1 VSKPSDKN
9 TPRKAKP
16 GPQQS
21 AAQECPT
28 IHSANLLFL
37 IAMMVTI
44 VTLAIPIPDLSPHLV
59 SIIPMGLFV
68 LLTFLFMRY
77 HKLSLMTTLRLR
89 WPGFRL
95 AALSLM
101 IGASVW
107 LVATWV
113 GHLVDLLC
121 GYSVP
126 WSPDYFPT
134 TPTEVVVLF
143 LAWCIAAPLGEEVLF
158 RGTIQRAHERRG
170 PRVGILVVALLFALY
185 HMSFQSLLAVLP
197 IAMALGYV
205 VWRSNSLISGV
216 LVHFANNVLASG
228 RVVVV
233 TLRPDLELGI
243 PSLPTALVGIL
254 LLLAGLWLFRR
265 HTKPP
270 LLDPPPQPTS
280 WLRRAW
286 PLLIAVLVFVALA
299 GLQFAVGRFPEALA
313 LDRLTL
319 QVDEMS
325 SAPWEGPI
333 RWMYELYED
342 GSYPRTLDE
351 PVGRAECAL
360 TVEREGG
367 TFTHKG
373 KRSGSLVLDC
383 EVQKGHSCPEMD
395 EVDLQQTVRWRGED
409 LQLIEGKATQRIGEH
424 RLTMSLARVAEG
436 LMLSMSQDDGPV
448 DELRLPDDALLMGEW
463 PWRLSALPFH
473 LSYSGKT
480 TLAWFGA
487 WLQEG
492 QGSAPS
498 ADDTYV
504 AVRNAEP
511 VWTPVGNFITWHVT
525 LGIRQT
531 AWYDK
536 EPPHTLVR
544 YDDGTV
550 IYLLTGMERESCT
563 DE

>member
-1 VSKPSDKN
+1 MSKPSDQD

-16 GPQQS
+16 APQQS
-21 AAQECPT
+21 AVQECPT

-44 VTLAIPIPDLSPHLV
+44 VTLAIPIPGSSPHLA
-59 SIIPMGLFV
+59 SIIPMGLFL

-101 IGASVW
+101 IGAGVW

-113 GHLVDLLC
+113 GHLLDLLF

-134 TPTEVVVLF
+134 TPAEIAALF

-170 PRVGILVVALLFALY
+170 PRVGILVVAFLFALY

-197 IAMALGYV
+197 IAMALGYM
-205 VWRSNSLISGV
+205 VWRSDSLIASV

-228 RVVVV
+228 RVVAA
-233 TLRPDLELGI
+233 TLRPDLESGI
-243 PSLPTALVGIL
+243 PSLPAALVGVF
-254 LLLAGLWLFRR
+254 LLLAGLGLFRR
-265 HTKPP
+265 HTEPP
-270 LLDPPPQPTS
+270 SLPAPPQPTS

-286 PLLIAVLVFVALA
+286 PLLIAVLVFVVLA
-299 GLQFAVGRFPEALA
+299 GLQFVVGRFPEALA
-313 LDRLTL
+313 FDRLTL
-319 QVDEMS
+319 QVDGTS
-325 SAPWEGPI
+325 NAPWEGPT
-333 RWMYELYED
+333 RWTYELYTD

-351 PVGRAECAL
+351 PVGRAECRL
-360 TVEREGG
+360 TAEPEGG
-367 TFTHKG
+367 TSTYRG
-373 KRSGSLVLDC
+373 ERSGSLVLDC

-395 EVDLQQTVRWRGED
+395 EVDLQQTVRWQGKD
-409 LQLIEGKATQRIGEH
+409 LQLIEGEAVQRTGEH
-424 RLTMSLARVAEG
+424 WLTMSLARVGEG
-436 LMLSMSQDDGPV
+436 LVLSMSQDDGPV

-473 LSYSGKT
+473 LSYSRKT
-480 TLAWFGA
+480 TLAWPDG
-487 WLQEG
+487 WLQDG
-492 QGSAPS
+492 QGSAPN

-511 VWTPVGNFITWHVT
+511 VWTPVGNFITWRVT
-525 LGIRQT
+525 LGVRQT
-531 AWYDK
+531 AWYNA

-550 IYLLTGMERESCT
+550 IYLLTEMEQESCT